1 MAPSDPGAEQRSGPL
16 EGVRPAMAQTFLL
29 THINHGCAIAT
40 VGQVPGVGLRLGGL
54 GGLGGRSSK
63 PLAAV
68 REIVL

>member
-1 MAPSDPGAEQRSGPL
+1 
-16 EGVRPAMAQTFLL
+16 MAQTFLL

-40 VGQVPGVGLRLGGL
+40 VGQVPGVGLHLGGL